1 MNGSVENM
9 ANTNVTFINRGY
21 MFGKIIQAIF
31 IGVAGSMLLVIF
43 FTGVM
48 SLSTIEKSLPWI
60 IGFNAAL
67 TGYNLMNKTGN
78 TLKHRRICSVGA
90 GIVMVIITAV
100 LLDVIFLYLMG
111 GHLIFL
117 TELMVLIVLGSV
129 FSGFGAILA
138 IKYLTL

>member
-1 MNGSVENM
+1 
-9 ANTNVTFINRGY
+9 

>member
-1 MNGSVENM
+1 M
-9 ANTNVTFINRGY
+9 ANTNVTYINRGY
-21 MFGKIIQAIF
+21 MFGKIIRAIF

-67 TGYNLMNKTGN
+67 TGYNLINKTGH
-78 TLKHRRICSVGA
+78 TLKFKRICAVGA
-90 GIVMVIITAV
+90 GMVMVIITAV
-100 LLDVIFLYLMG
+100 LLDMIFFYLMG

-129 FSGFGAILA
+129 FSGLGAILA
-138 IKYLTL
+138 IKYLKL

>member
-1 MNGSVENM
+1 M